1 MTQLMLFSSLAASS
15 SSSYGAG
22 GEQSP
27 LASRYELSNAY
38 SVDNVQVKKD
48 IRCKINGRDY
58 VIRGFKYLES
68 VVIWNYLYQSMLDN
82 ESNYNEFTWDEMCQ
96 AIGLEMCKDTYEV
109 VLKTLLKVSIV
120 HEVRRLPFRFY
131 RTFNALSTRRYTT
144 GQIKF
149 SMTLASSF
157 CGMDPDFQQTLYR
170 VLVENTQKSYSNP
183 NDIEKIR
190 NIARSQYVVGGQNR
204 MLDIDASVVATA

>member
-1 MTQLMLFSSLAASS
+1 MTQLMLFSSLAES
-15 SSSYGAG
+15 SSSYRAG

-27 LASRYELSNAY
+27 LASRYEMSSAY

-48 IRCKINGRDY
+48 IRCTINGRDY
-58 VIRGFKYLES
+58 VIRGFKYIES

-96 AIGLEMCKDTYEV
+96 ATGLQISKDTYEV
-109 VLKTLLKVSIV
+109 VLKALLKVSIV
-120 HEVRRLPFRFY
+120 QEVRRLPFRFY
-131 RTFNALSTRRYTT
+131 RTFNALSTR
-144 GQIKF
+144 KF
-149 SMTLASSF
+149 TNGEMKFAMTLASSF

-183 NDIEKIR
+183 QDIEKIR
-190 NIARSQYVVGGQNR
+190 NIARSQYVVGGQNS

>member
-1 MTQLMLFSSLAASS
+1 MTQLMLFSSLASN
-15 SSSYGAG
+15 SYGAG
-22 GEQSP
+22 GEQSS

-38 SVDNVQVKKD
+38 AVEKVQVKKD
-48 IRCKINGRDY
+48 IRCKINDRDY

-68 VVIWNYLYQSMLDN
+68 VVIWNYLYQRMLEN
-82 ESNYNEFTWDEMCQ
+82 ESNYNEFTWDELCQ
-96 AIGLEMCKDTYEV
+96 ATGLEMSKDIYEV
-109 VLKTLLKVSIV
+109 VLKALLKVSII

-144 GQIKF
+144 GEIKF
-149 SMTLASSF
+149 AMTLASSF

-170 VLVENTQKSYSNP
+170 VLVENIHKSYSDP
-183 NDIEKIR
+183 QHIEKVR
-190 NIARSQYVVGGQNR
+190 DIARSQYMVGGQNS